1 VVIGVV
7 VGVKASLQVGGEPDV
22 DFIEI
27 PGVERVNPVH
37 RSRGKKITPVKPGFS
52 VAGVGLSA
60 NWRKSDLR
68 PPAGGYEPN
77 GLGYQATDEGT
88 AAGGFEL
95 PLATQGFGFG
105 GMGFGVNQGP
115 GFKPGC
121 PAVVGGVVMGVK
133 PAGKVGGG
141 PDVDFIE
148 IPGVEC
154 VNPVHRQGGKK

>member
-1 VVIGVV
+1 M
-7 VGVKASLQVGGEPDV
+7 GVKPAGKVGGGPDV

-27 PGVERVNPVH
+27 PGVECVNPVH
-37 RSRGKKITPVKPGFS
+37 RQGGKKNNPGK
-52 VAGVGLSA
+52 AGVFSSGGRA
-60 NWRKSDLR
+60 DLR

-88 AAGGFEL
+88 AAGGFEF
-95 PLATQGFGFG
+95 PLAAQGFGFG